1 MSLNESS
8 GESESRTRDWMR
20 DTFRTTP
27 SQPIPIPFP
36 YPFQSPCFPFFHSL
50 SHFHCRLAFL
60 VYKFLWPKNACLMA
74 GIVRVC
80 VCVSLSFKHVW
91 MGISRAQ
98 FFPPHTMLSHAEL
111 HLLCFKNIR
120 IFCRLVLWNSLPA
133 ANVIL
138 EDVLCVCWHFY
149 CGNMCRNSASLP
161 PPLTTFYTS
170 PKFYP

>member
-8 GESESRTRDWMR
+8 GESESRTRDSMR

-80 VCVSLSFKHVW
+80 VCVWVWALSTCGWGFPELSFSPLIRRFPTLSSIYYASKIFAFFAGW
-91 MGISRAQ
+91 SFGIRC
-98 FFPPHTMLSHAEL
+98 
-111 HLLCFKNIR
+111 LLQMPF
-120 IFCRLVLWNSLPA
+120 
-133 ANVIL
+133 
-138 EDVLCVCWHFY
+138 
-149 CGNMCRNSASLP
+149 
-161 PPLTTFYTS
+161 
-170 PKFYP
+170 